1 MNPSDMQSS
10 AAARA
15 EGAGIVG
22 TRHARHSGPGPE
34 VMAADTLQHND
45 VVSSDGK
52 NLGKIKHIMLD
63 VLNGKIAYAVL
74 SNGGFLGIGDKL
86 LAIPWAALTLNI
98 DEKSFLL
105 SATAALVK
113 ASPGF
118 DKEQWPAMGDLQW
131 AVGVHDYYRTA
142 HYWEQEA
149 FPEDGALNR
158 VHQGP
163 ML

>member
-1 MNPSDMQSS
+1 
-10 AAARA
+10 
-15 EGAGIVG
+15 
-22 TRHARHSGPGPE
+22 
-34 VMAADTLQHND
+34 MAADTLQHND

-63 VLNGKIAYAVL
+63 VLNGRIAYAVL

-86 LAIPWAALTLNI
+86 LAIPWGALTLNI

-105 SATAALVK
+105 SATGAEVK

-118 DKEQWPAMGDLQW
+118 DKEQWPVMGDLQW

-142 HYWEQEA
+142 RYWERDT
-149 FPEDGALNR
+149 FPEDEALNR

-163 ML
+163 LL